1 MRISDWSSDVC
12 SSDLITRFKYKLY
25 DRIVAISACIGE
37 VLQDSGVPAEK
48 VRVVRSAFTP
58 EAITPLTREQLR
70 IEFGLPADA
79 FVIAV
84 VAQLIRRKGH
94 SVLLDA
100 MPRLLAAIP
109 KLQVLFSGQE
119 SLHAELS
126 TTLPARNL

>member
-58 EAITPLTREQLR
+58 EAITPLTREQMR

-94 SVLLDA
+94 SVDRKSTRLNSSHSCA
-100 MPRLLAAIP
+100 YRMPSSP
-109 KLQVLFSGQE
+109 CK
-119 SLHAELS
+119 
-126 TTLPARNL
+126 